1 MTVSQNNGLFFWRDH
16 RSSDPEKAKAFYT
29 ALFGWNINSMP
40 MGDFSYDMIDV
51 DSVPFG
57 GITPLSPDEV
67 GVPAHWGVYLG
78 TPDVDALVA
87 KVAGN
92 GGEVKMPPMDIP
104 TVGRFAVITDPTGA
118 YIMPMTIL
126 QPFDIDLTAP
136 VALGTVTWNELY
148 TSDVDAAVKFYT
160 TLFDLDVMATPMM
173 PGFENYTMLTAGGAP
188 VAGVFPRPEGM
199 PVSAWGT
206 YFRVADIDA
215 AIVKIGELGGQVLM
229 PPMEVPETGKIAAAM
244 DTTGAIFNVH
254 QTLY

>member
-16 RSSDPEKAKAFYT
+16 RSSDPEKAKGFYT
-29 ALFGWNINSMP
+29 ALFGWNINAMP
-40 MGDFSYDMIDV
+40 AGDFSYDMIDV

-57 GITPLSPDEV
+57 GITPLSPGEV
-67 GVPAHWGVYLG
+67 GTPAHWGIYLG

-87 KVAGN
+87 KVVEN

-118 YIMPMTIL
+118 YIMPMTML
-126 QPFDIDLTAP
+126 QPMDIDLSAP
-136 VALGTVTWNELY
+136 AALGTVTWNELL
-148 TSDVDAAVKFYT
+148 TSDVDAAIAFYT
-160 TLFDLDVMATPMM
+160 ALFDLEVLSAPME
-173 PGFENYTMLTAGGAP
+173 GFGDYKMLTAAGTP
-188 VAGVFPRPEGM
+188 IAGVFQRPEGM

-215 AIVKIGELGGQVLM
+215 ALAKISELGGQVIM
-229 PPMEVPETGKIAAAM
+229 PPMDVPDTGKVAAAM
-244 DTTGAIFNVH
+244 DSTGAIFNVH